1 MATAQTALSAEE
13 KYETL
18 SHLYLL
24 LWKQLDQLLGD
35 TKWLEV
41 VPSEPD
47 ELRQEA
53 GQALDEVHLFL
64 REGELWRVVKA
75 DYERT
80 QELVAHSSVNP
91 KPEIESVKN
100 YLRDQGLRY
109 AEEI

>member
-1 MATAQTALSAEE
+1 M
-13 KYETL
+13 
-18 SHLYLL
+18 
-24 LWKQLDQLLGD
+24 
-35 TKWLEV
+35 
-41 VPSEPD
+41 
-47 ELRQEA
+47 
-53 GQALDEVHLFL
+53 